1 MSTEFVPYEERQ
13 DRMLILAKKTI
24 FFTEWAVV
32 PTDYWADQ
40 EEATGLEAFSVA
52 QDDPRKP
59 GEKGIAV
66 PEGVNTVGRVGVQE
80 FNRIIAESKVMLG
93 IGQPSISPTP
103 YYAL

>member
-1 MSTEFVPYEERQ
+1 MTTDFVPYDQRKERF
-13 DRMLILAKKTI
+13 LILAKKTI
-24 FFTEWAVV
+24 FFTEWAVI

-40 EEATGLEAFSVA
+40 ADTTGLEAFSVS

-59 GEKGIAV
+59 GEKGYAA

-80 FNRIIAESKVMLG
+80 FNNIIAESKVMLG